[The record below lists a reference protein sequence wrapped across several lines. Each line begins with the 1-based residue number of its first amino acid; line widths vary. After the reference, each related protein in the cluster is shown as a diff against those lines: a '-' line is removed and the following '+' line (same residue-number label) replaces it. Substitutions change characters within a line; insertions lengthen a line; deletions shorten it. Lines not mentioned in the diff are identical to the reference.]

1 MSGAPK
7 PRARRR
13 WYRWHD
19 RNGKCRVS
27 IPVREADGLRK
38 EERHSKPLDLFSI
51 FYDGIL
57 WTLGYALMLVPLAF
71 LFILPHVLGARCHW
85 R

>member
-1 MSGAPK
+1 M

-13 WYRWHD
+13 WYRWYD
-19 RNGKCRVS
+19 RNGKRRVS
-27 IPVREADGLRK
+27 IPFRRTDVPWEDEPHARP
-38 EERHSKPLDLFSI
+38 SDLFSI

-71 LFILPHVLGARCHW
+71 LFILPHVLIVRWH
-85 R
+85 